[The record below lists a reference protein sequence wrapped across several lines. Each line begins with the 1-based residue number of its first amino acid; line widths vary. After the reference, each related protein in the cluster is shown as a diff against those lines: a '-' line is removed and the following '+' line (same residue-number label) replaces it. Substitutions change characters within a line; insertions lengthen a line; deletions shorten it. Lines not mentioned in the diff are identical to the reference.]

1 MNSHL
6 QPPTKPSIVTS
17 AESRNL
23 WFAVQTRSRHE
34 KKIASQLSDKCITT
48 FVPAVRE
55 IHRWTDRLKT
65 VEMPLFPCYVFLCV
79 KGWREIHQQIV
90 RTPGVFQWVKSHGE
104 PAQIPDS
111 EIEAVRKMLET
122 GLEITSYPFLKAGK
136 RVRIHGGCLEGV
148 EGILVKKNKD
158 SRLFISINLIQRSMS
173 IPLQGYELEPVS

>member
-1 MNSHL
+1 MK
-6 QPPTKPSIVTS
+6 PPIASS

-23 WFAVQTRSRHE
+23 WFAVHTRSRHE

-90 RTPGVFQWVKSHGE
+90 RTPGVFQWVTSHGE

-111 EIEAVRKMLET
+111 EIEAVRKMLDT
-122 GLEITSYPFLKAGK
+122 GVEITPYPFLKVGRK
-136 RVRIHGGCLEGV
+136 VRIRGGCLKGV

-158 SRLFISINLIQRSMS
+158 SRLLVSINLIQRSMS
-173 IPLQGYELEPVS
+173 IPLQGYEVEPVS